1 MKAKKYLIILILKY
15 LEANSDEKHPLTQT
29 RIAEEISEVF
39 PCDRKTV
46 GRNLRFL
53 KEVGYPIKKTSRGV
67 LSRQASVYGRRAR
80 ICSERRRRGA
90 GQDAGGKGRTFR
102 EAAFRA
108 APFAEVRYAVH

>member
-29 RIAEEISEVF
+29 RIAEEISGVF

-53 KEVGYPIKKTSRGV
+53 KEVGYPIKKTSRGFYLGKRLFTV
-67 LSRQASVYGRRAR
+67 E
-80 ICSERRRRGA
+80 ER
-90 GQDAGGKGRTFR
+90 
-102 EAAFRA
+102 
-108 APFAEVRYAVH
+108 